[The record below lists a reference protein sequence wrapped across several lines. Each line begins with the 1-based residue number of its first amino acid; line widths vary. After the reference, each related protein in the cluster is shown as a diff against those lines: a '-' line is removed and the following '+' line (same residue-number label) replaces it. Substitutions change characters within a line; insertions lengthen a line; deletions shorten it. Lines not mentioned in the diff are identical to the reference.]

1 MNKFSIAY
9 WTSTGVFSALI
20 ALDGIGGITHQKAGI
35 EALQHLGYPEY
46 LMSIT
51 GIAKLLAVIALLQ
64 TKYPVIKEW
73 AFAGLAFNFIGAA
86 MSHYYLHDDIM
97 KTIFPLIFLAIMY
110 IPYFLW
116 KRKQILAVQ
125 YDLPSIS
132 HSQKSND

>member
-1 MNKFSIAY
+1 MSKFSIAY
-9 WTSTGVFSALI
+9 WTSTGVFSAMI

-86 MSHYYLHDDIM
+86 MSHYYMHDDIM
-97 KTIFPLIFLAIMY
+97 KTIFPLVFLVIMY

-116 KRKQILAVQ
+116 KRK
-125 YDLPSIS
+125 
-132 HSQKSND
+132 